1 MGLWQRIVRMK
12 LAYKLLLALWLVPA
26 VMFLISVVMLNTGSL
41 GGAILGIAVLYW
53 TTIAFVVVL
62 VVNIIGFIVVKL
74 FF

>member
-1 MGLWQRIVRMK
+1 MK

-26 VMFLISVVMLNTGSL
+26 VMFLISVVMLNIGTL